1 MMIVQPSENIK
12 STWNVVQSAAYLL
25 QRYIKKSILSMI
37 IMSKCVCYFAF
48 LLLMCLIISLLG
60 KSKE

>member
-1 MMIVQPSENIK
+1 MTIVQPSENIK

>member
-1 MMIVQPSENIK
+1 MTIVQPSENIK
-12 STWNVVQSAAYLL
+12 STWNVVQSVAYLL

>member
-1 MMIVQPSENIK
+1 MTIVQTSENIK
-12 STWNVVQSAAYLL
+12 STWNVVQSVAYLL

>member
-1 MMIVQPSENIK
+1 MTIVQPSENIK
-12 STWNVVQSAAYLL
+12 STWNVVQSVAYLL

-37 IMSKCVCYFAF
+37 IMSKCGYYFAF
-48 LLLMCLIISLLG
+48 LLLMCLIISVLG

>member
-12 STWNVVQSAAYLL
+12 STWNVVQSVAYLL

>member
-1 MMIVQPSENIK
+1 MTIVQTSENVK

-25 QRYIKKSILSMI
+25 QRYIKKSKLSMI

>member
-1 MMIVQPSENIK
+1 MTIVQTSENVK

>member
-1 MMIVQPSENIK
+1 MTIVQTSENIK
-12 STWNVVQSAAYLL
+12 STWNVVQSVAYLL

-48 LLLMCLIISLLG
+48 LLLMCLIISVLG

>member
-1 MMIVQPSENIK
+1 MTIVQPSENIK
-12 STWNVVQSAAYLL
+12 STWNVVQSVAYLL

-48 LLLMCLIISLLG
+48 ILLMCLIISLLG